1 MPIDR
6 PVSTTATSA
15 ATIDRLMIRC
25 LSGWGPVRL
34 LMIER
39 KSSGLMMPT
48 KASTVTSTRNQAR
61 ITR

>member
-6 PVSTTATSA
+6 AVSTTAISA
-15 ATIDRLMIRC
+15 ATMARPMISR

-39 KSSGLMMPT
+39 KSSGLTMPT
-48 KASTVTSTRNQAR
+48 NASTVTSTRNHAR
-61 ITR
+61 IAR